1 MKIVSRVAAMAVLT
15 LLAICFA
22 GKTALAQ
29 DPVKVGPGI
38 YKTILEN
45 DYVRVCEVTFK
56 PGAKMPMHSH
66 PGHVIYWATDGK
78 LNVTTPDGKTVELDG
93 KAGDAMW
100 SPPVTHAGENIGT
113 ADVKLIVT
121 EIKSVK
127 TAAPAKK
134 AEATKKAEGGKTK

>member
-1 MKIVSRVAAMAVLT
+1 MKTASKATTIVLLT

-22 GKTALAQ
+22 GRTSFAQ
-29 DPVKVGPGI
+29 DPVKVGPDI
-38 YKTILEN
+38 YKTIMEN

-66 PGHVIYWATDGK
+66 PGHVIYWVTDGK
-78 LNVTTPDGKTVELDG
+78 LNVSTPDGKTVELDG
-93 KAGDAMW
+93 KAGEAMW

-134 AEATKKAEGGKTK
+134 AEGVKKTETGKTK